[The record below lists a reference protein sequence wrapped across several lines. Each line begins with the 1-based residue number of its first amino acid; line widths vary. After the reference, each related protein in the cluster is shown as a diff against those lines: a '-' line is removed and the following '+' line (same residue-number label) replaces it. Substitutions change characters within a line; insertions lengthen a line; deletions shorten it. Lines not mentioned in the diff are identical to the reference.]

1 MNIAGYTVL
10 DVIYEG
16 INTVI
21 YRASKEPEHTCVIIK
36 TLKAEYPTIE
46 ELTKLRHEFK
56 ILQPLDIDGILK
68 PLALESY
75 QNGLALIL
83 PDFQG
88 EALTNSI
95 STQVLNLSQFLQ
107 VGIQVAATLAQLH
120 QNNIIHKDIKPHNSL
135 INPKTGQVK
144 IIDFSIASRLSR
156 ESQTINNPN
165 LLVRETFSMDAASVQ
180 DIGVGTLAYMAPEQ
194 TGRMNRAIDYRTD
207 FYSLGVTFYQLLTG
221 QLPCQATD
229 DPLALVHCH
238 IAKTPIAPDELNPA
252 IPLAISDIV
261 MKLLAKTA
269 EDRYQSALGLKAD
282 LEVCLRM
289 LQTSGEVAHFK
300 VGELDLFS
308 QFSIPQKL
316 YGHEPEVARLMD
328 AFDRVSS
335 GRTEM
340 MLVSGYSGIG
350 KSSLVNEIHKPIVR
364 QRGYFISGKFD
375 QFKRNIPYASIIQA
389 FQELLQQLLTESPDQ
404 IVVWKSKLL
413 EAFGSN
419 GQVIIDVIPEVEQII
434 GPQPAVPQLE
444 PTESQNRFNRVFQQF
459 IHVFSQ
465 PEHPLVLFLDD
476 LQWADLSSLKL
487 IELIVTD
494 PDSQYL

>member
-16 INTVI
+16 TNTVI

-107 VGIQVAATLAQLH
+107 VGIQLAATLAQLH
-120 QNNIIHKDIKPHNSL
+120 QNNIIHKDIKPHNIL
-135 INPKTGQVK
+135 ISPTTGQVK

-156 ESQTINNPN
+156 ESQTISNPN
-165 LLVRETFSMDAASVQ
+165 LLGRETFSMDVASMQ

-229 DPLALVHCH
+229 PMELVHCH
-238 IAKTPIAPDELNPA
+238 IAKQPVAPHQLNPE
-252 IPLAISDIV
+252 IPLALSEIV

-269 EDRYQSALGLKAD
+269 EDRYQSALGLRVD
-282 LEVCLRM
+282 LETCLKMWQATGQIEPFPLGR
-289 LQTSGEVAHFK
+289 QDISGKF
-300 VGELDLFS
+300 
-308 QFSIPQKL
+308 QIPQKL
-316 YGHEPEVARLMD
+316 
-328 AFDRVSS
+328 
-335 GRTEM
+335 
-340 MLVSGYSGIG
+340 
-350 KSSLVNEIHKPIVR
+350 
-364 QRGYFISGKFD
+364 
-375 QFKRNIPYASIIQA
+375 
-389 FQELLQQLLTESPDQ
+389 
-404 IVVWKSKLL
+404 
-413 EAFGSN
+413 
-419 GQVIIDVIPEVEQII
+419 
-434 GPQPAVPQLE
+434 
-444 PTESQNRFNRVFQQF
+444 
-459 IHVFSQ
+459 
-465 PEHPLVLFLDD
+465 
-476 LQWADLSSLKL
+476 
-487 IELIVTD
+487 
-494 PDSQYL
+494 